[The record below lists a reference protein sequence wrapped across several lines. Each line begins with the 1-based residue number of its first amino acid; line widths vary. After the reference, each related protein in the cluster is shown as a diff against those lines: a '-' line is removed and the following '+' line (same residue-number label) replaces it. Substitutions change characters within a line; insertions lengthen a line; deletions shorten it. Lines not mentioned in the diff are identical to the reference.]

1 MAEEMQQ
8 ANLSADADAV
18 IPRLKLSESGTTGLT
33 ISNKQILEEANRL
46 FQFPQFIKV
55 VDEMRNDATVA
66 SALLAY
72 RTLFGRVDW
81 SIEPPIGATQQ
92 QKDRAKF
99 IETCLTD
106 MEHSWG
112 SFITEVCTYL
122 DYGFAIHE
130 KVFRRRLKANLG
142 IAIKT
147 GVSDLNIVCSITSK
161 DYVCIAICI
170 FHLNG
175 KIVVEKHVSSCINL
189 C

>member
-1 MAEEMQQ
+1 MYYVKIKEPNIWQKEMQQ

-81 SIEPPIGATQQ
+81 SIEPQ
-92 QKDRAKF
+92 
-99 IETCLTD
+99 
-106 MEHSWG
+106 
-112 SFITEVCTYL
+112 
-122 DYGFAIHE
+122 
-130 KVFRRRLKANLG
+130 LG
-142 IAIKT
+142 LL
-147 GVSDLNIVCSITSK
+147 SSK
-161 DYVCIAICI
+161 R
-170 FHLNG
+170 
-175 KIVVEKHVSSCINL
+175 
-189 C
+189 